1 MPVLFIEE
9 EYGYRHWIADLT
21 DNEWE
26 ALQQRWR
33 TIKGM
38 NCLVPVRFLV
48 PKAKLIEWGDVDG
61 QDFGKKFHECH
72 DRATV
77 FAHFHESDDSCLSGC
92 EDYEIPEI
100 PGDNRMG
107 FEIDGRYYSHQ
118 ELFEMHMAAVNNPP
132 ETA

>member
-1 MPVLFIEE
+1 MPVLFIDE

-21 DNEWE
+21 DEEWQ

-48 PKAKLIEWGDVDG
+48 PKAKLIEWGDYDG
-61 QDFGKKFHECH
+61 KDFGKRFHECR

-77 FAHFHESDDSCLSGC
+77 FAHFHDEDDSRLSGC
-92 EDYEIPEI
+92 DDYEIPSLN
-100 PGDNRMG
+100 DDRMG
-107 FEIDGRYYSHQ
+107 FEIDGRRYTHQ
-118 ELFEMHMAAVNNPP
+118 ELTDMLEADRASPP
-132 ETA
+132 ELA